1 MGRWSTFWGAVL
13 VALGVLFL
21 LQSLGLLTANL
32 WNVLWPAILILF
44 GLWILIGAFYRPQ
57 TKAEQASIP
66 LEGAQR
72 ARVRVYHG
80 AGRLIVNSN
89 ASADKI
95 VDGTFTGGLD
105 FRKQLTADT
114 LDVDMRVPTETLPS
128 FWGPWN
134 WSRGALDWTFGM
146 SSAPTL
152 QLEFETGASD
162 TRLDLSALHV
172 ADLWLKT
179 GASSTEVMLPSNAGN
194 TRVRIEAGAASV
206 SLRVPD
212 GVAARIRATGLV
224 GVEVDTRRFPR
235 VGDAYESSD
244 YATAANKVD
253 IDVQMGAGSIK
264 VR

>member
-1 MGRWSTFWGAVL
+1 MGRWSTFWGVVL
-13 VALGVLFL
+13 VVLGGLFL
-21 LQSLGLLTANL
+21 LQSLGLLSTNI

-57 TKAEQASIP
+57 TRTEQASVP
-66 LEGAQR
+66 LAGAQR
-72 ARVRVYHG
+72 AKVRVHHG

-95 VDGTFTGGLD
+95 VDGTFAGGLD
-105 FRKQLTADT
+105 FRKQLAGDT
-114 LDVDMRVPTETLPS
+114 LDVDLRVPTDTIPS

-134 WSRGALDWTFGM
+134 WNRGMLDWTFGM

-152 QLEFETGASD
+152 QLEFETGASE
-162 TRLDLSALHV
+162 TRLDLSVLHV

-179 GASSTEVMLPSNAGN
+179 GASSTEVMLPSNAGS

-224 GVEVDTRRFPR
+224 NVEVDTRRFPR
-235 VGDAYESSD
+235 AGDAYESSD

-253 IDVQMGAGSIK
+253 IDAQMGAGSIK

>member
-1 MGRWSTFWGAVL
+1 MGRWSTFWGVVL
-13 VALGVLFL
+13 VVLGVLFL
-21 LQSLGLLTANL
+21 LSSLGLLTANI
-32 WNVLWPAILILF
+32 WNVLWPAILIVF

-57 TKAEQASIP
+57 AKTEQASIP
-66 LEGAQR
+66 LESAQR
-72 ARVRVYHG
+72 AKVHVHHG

-105 FRKQLTADT
+105 FRKQLTGDT
-114 LDVDMRVPTETLPS
+114 LDVDMRVPTEIIPS

-134 WSRGALDWTFGM
+134 WSRGVLDWTFGM

-172 ADLWLKT
+172 AELWLKT
-179 GASSTEVMLPSNAGN
+179 GASSTEVILPSNAGS

-206 SLRVPD
+206 LLHVPD
-212 GVAARIRATGLV
+212 GVAAHIHATGLV
-224 GVEVDTRRFPR
+224 GIEVDTHRFPR
-235 VGDAYESSD
+235 AGNAYESSD
-244 YATAANKVD
+244 YVTAANKVD
-253 IDVQMGAGSIK
+253 IDAQMGAGSIK